1 VGALSDRIG
10 DLEPKGK
17 YENEDWATGF
27 YAGTE
32 EAANLAKEADE
43 LMEEMATVIDSI
55 IGECA
60 LKALDDV
67 LNSEPCHEAC
77 EIIER
82 YNTWKERTK

>member
-1 VGALSDRIG
+1 VGTLSDRIG

-43 LMEEMATVIDSI
+43 LMDEMA
-55 IGECA
+55 
-60 LKALDDV
+60 KALEHIWHEGEPPYSEVAAAALLKFDD
-67 LNSEPCHEAC
+67 
-77 EIIER
+77 
-82 YNTWKERTK
+82 WKEQNQ

>member
-1 VGALSDRIG
+1 MGALSDRIG

-43 LMEEMATVIDSI
+43 LMEEMAEV
-55 IGECA
+55 
-60 LKALDDV
+60 LDVYADERYISLPARQV
-67 LNSEPCHEAC
+67 LNK
-77 EIIER
+77 
-82 YNTWKERTK
+82 YYKYKEQNQ

>member
-1 VGALSDRIG
+1 MGTLSDRIG

-43 LMEEMATVIDSI
+43 LM
-55 IGECA
+55 
-60 LKALDDV
+60 
-67 LNSEPCHEAC
+67 
-77 EIIER
+77 
-82 YNTWKERTK
+82 